1 MQPLVLLLLLT
12 HVQAGLLWFEPGPL
26 SHQHLSARPT
36 LASASLSARPTLASA
51 SLSACLASSV
61 ACLAVCSATAS
72 LACKASISACNLASS
87 SFAEPLFVVH
97 HLWLE
102 F

>member
-26 SHQHLSARPT
+26 SHQHLSLARPT

-87 SFAEPLFVVH
+87 SFAEFSIRCAS
-97 HLWLE
+97 
-102 F
+102 FMA